1 VFGRGWAAVVACW
14 LFWLS
19 PVLVYYGVEVRMYA
33 LASLWAAVIVL
44 GMQRLLSAPDRDRR
58 PGAALIVVGGGL
70 GFFTHYITLF
80 LLAGL
85 GAFFLFEAAKRRVPT
100 GRVLAIGAALA
111 LTGSVWLPT
120 LLTQRAAKAELRRT
134 EMVARAD
141 STSLSFGTDSNP
153 DRGIAETAREALEN
167 AASAAGV
174 FPADRP
180 WVLAL
185 LALPIVLTILWGVLH
200 AGRLLWSRALL
211 FVGAATLLG
220 GIAAGITA
228 RRFLVVLVPF
238 LVLALAEALSDLAR
252 RRPRLAQAGGVIL
265 VGLYL
270 AGAIRIIRA
279 EPVRPTSAIVRYL
292 GEALRPGD
300 VLIVEALYYETLL
313 EYHARQAGVS
323 LPVDG
328 FPVGVRTWWS
338 SQPFKGWGGPVI
350 RRGELEAFVRA
361 AREKASTGRIW
372 LILFETRYYDPRGE
386 LLRAF
391 ESRSAQVTP
400 LLPEIARQGQR
411 LYRIDLTTRE
421 G

>member
-1 VFGRGWAAVVACW
+1 
-14 LFWLS
+14 
-19 PVLVYYGVEVRMYA
+19 
-33 LASLWAAVIVL
+33 
-44 GMQRLLSAPDRDRR
+44 
-58 PGAALIVVGGGL
+58 
-70 GFFTHYITLF
+70 
-80 LLAGL
+80 
-85 GAFFLFEAAKRRVPT
+85 
-100 GRVLAIGAALA
+100 
-111 LTGSVWLPT
+111 
-120 LLTQRAAKAELRRT
+120 
-134 EMVARAD
+134 
-141 STSLSFGTDSNP
+141 
-153 DRGIAETAREALEN
+153 
-167 AASAAGV
+167 
-174 FPADRP
+174 
-180 WVLAL
+180 
-185 LALPIVLTILWGVLH
+185 
-200 AGRLLWSRALL
+200 
-211 FVGAATLLG
+211 
-220 GIAAGITA
+220 
-228 RRFLVVLVPF
+228 
-238 LVLALAEALSDLAR
+238 
-252 RRPRLAQAGGVIL
+252 LAQAGGVIL